1 MLKPKLRSNQAGFRP
16 GRSCAQQVHILRRIM
31 EAFQSQQLPLTI
43 TFIDFKKAFDSINRE
58 VMFSVLRHY
67 GIPDKLV
74 KTIGALYNN
83 SKSAVMVDGNISE
96 PFQVTTGV
104 LQGDVLAPF
113 LFIVLI
119 DYMLQK
125 ATEDSDS
132 GVVTH
137 PRQSQKTPCKS
148 LKWLG
153 FCRRH
158 CPTRIVNPKSTGT
171 VD

>member
-1 MLKPKLRSNQAGFRP
+1 
-16 GRSCAQQVHILRRIM
+16 M

-43 TFIDFKKAFDSINRE
+43 TFIDCKKAFDSINRE

-74 KTIGALYNN
+74 KAIGALYNN

-119 DYMLQK
+119 DYIDYRRQLRILIQEWWRIHGNPEDILQK
-125 ATEDSDS
+125 S
-132 GVVTH
+132 
-137 PRQSQKTPCKS
+137 
-148 LKWLG
+148 
-153 FCRRH
+153 
-158 CPTRIVNPKSTGT
+158 
-171 VD
+171 